1 MITFIITV
9 IYSYLLG
16 SIPTAFI
23 FAKIFYKQDITGKG
37 SGNVGTLNFFRVT
50 HSKII
55 SVAILIIDTFKGF
68 LAVWLTDFFGHS
80 DLLIISAAAVI
91 LGHIFPIWLHG
102 RGGRGLATLAGVILY
117 LNAAIVGYWWLI
129 FTLIYLMSRKYII
142 AGILALFTVNIITA
156 FINPQT
162 FLVLS
167 VNSLIVML
175 KYIRRL
181 TQELNEIFKEGEKIG
196 SKKNRSL

>member
-16 SIPTAFI
+16 SIPTAYI

-37 SGNVGTLNFFRVT
+37 SGNVGTLIFFRVT